1 MIQMTYRQILAVLT
15 AVSLFIVSCNRETVL
30 RDELPQIFPDYI
42 GVTVPAGMAPL
53 NFNLPEEYSK
63 VFAKVSDR
71 HGNSITAKGR
81 YAGFDVGRWHE
92 ITAAN
97 AGDTL
102 SVTVAG
108 YKDGKWEQFR
118 PFMVFVSRYPLE
130 DFGVTYRK
138 FAPGY
143 ETYSKIGIYQRNIH
157 NFREE
162 PIVEGTLLP
171 GQCMGCHTAN
181 ATSTDQFLFHLRGE
195 HGATLVQTDGRRK
208 WLETKTDSTIARA
221 AYSYWHPS
229 GDYLAHS
236 NNKINQL
243 FWTGNNE
250 RYIEVYDSV
259 SDISI
264 HDVNNDQLI
273 LSPLLMTDDFET
285 YPAFSSDGKTLFF
298 CSAPKVDVP
307 AQAEDLHYNLCSLSF
322 DADDGTFGTQ
332 VDTLINAAQLGKS
345 VTMPRPSYDGRW
357 LLYTFHDFGNFP
369 INHKESD
376 LWLMDLDSGKTHPLA
391 GANSSYSE
399 SFHNW
404 SSDSHWILFA
414 SRRGDSLYSCIYFAQ
429 IDENGNASKP
439 FLLPQKNPY
448 EYYHNTLFTFNV
460 PDFTKEK
467 VDFRTGTACR
477 EVFSG
482 ERIQLTV
489 R

>member
-1 MIQMTYRQILAVLT
+1 MRMKHILAILT
-15 AVSLFIVSCNRETVL
+15 AVSLLIVSCSQETVL
-30 RDELPQIFPDYI
+30 REELPQIFPDYI
-42 GVTVPAGMAPL
+42 GVTVPAGIAPL
-53 NFNLPEEYSK
+53 NFDLPEEYTK
-63 VFAKVSDR
+63 VFAKVSDNR
-71 HGNSITAKGR
+71 GNSMTAKGT
-81 YAGFDVGRWHE
+81 YAGFSVNKWHKL
-92 ITAAN
+92 TKAN
-97 AGDTL
+97 IGDTL
-102 SVTVAG
+102 TVTVAG
-108 YKDGKWEQFR
+108 YKDGIWEQFR
-118 PFMVFVSRYPLE
+118 PFMIFVSRYPL
-130 DFGVTYRK
+130 DDYGMTYRK

-143 ETYSKIGIYQRNIH
+143 ETYSAIGIYQRNIH
-157 NFREE
+157 DFNED

-181 ATSTDQFLFHLRGE
+181 ATSPDQFLFHLRGK
-195 HGATLVQTDGRRK
+195 HGATVVQSDGQRK

-229 GDYLAHS
+229 GDYIAHS

-264 HDVNNDQLI
+264 HDVNDDQLI
-273 LSPLLMTDDFET
+273 LTPLLMTEDFET
-285 YPAFSSDGKTLFF
+285 YPAFSSDGKTLYF
-298 CSAPKVDVP
+298 CSAPKVEVP
-307 AQAEDLHYNLCSLSF
+307 AQAEDLHYNLCALSF
-322 DADDGTFGTQ
+322 DGDKGTFGTQ

-376 LWLMDLDSGKTHPLA
+376 LWLLDLQDGSAHPLEK
-391 GANSSYSE
+391 ANSSYTE

-414 SRRGDSLYSCIYFAQ
+414 SRRGDSLYSRIYIAQ
-429 IDENGNASKP
+429 VDDEGNASKP
-439 FLLPQKNPY
+439 FLLPQKDPGF
-448 EYYHNTLFTFNV
+448 YHKTLFTFNV

-467 VDFRTGTACR
+467 VDFKTRTAYR
-477 EVFSG
+477 EAFSD